1 MTNTV
6 TGALTGRPFR
16 FRDELKEGAAGMAV
30 TPVNRDTTMTRK
42 TEGGR
47 SLAPH
52 SSKPIEEPADQALRD
67 PLALP
72 SGFANDDP
80 SVEELV
86 TFRQQAIDLK
96 AAARRAKEL
105 DNEEFR
111 LWLARQLGDA
121 TQDLACSGLQI
132 MSLAFAA
139 LTAIW
144 PADHLDQA
152 EAKLAL
158 AEHTGARL
166 GQREPDFVSMM
177 DAELGRRLRWKRTAF
192 AIPGLMLPPAPL
204 TPRADDRGLAEWPL
218 ERFDLVAGLPL
229 RGGVPAFADR
239 ELHLWASFAR
249 AAPDLDQLVR
259 RARTMFEI
267 SDRLV
272 TLAARGPENASELV
286 VASEGARIAG
296 YLAAA
301 QVMIWPPRGASGLA
315 AKKAIVALINQRG
328 EADDPVEMQ
337 AAIRHIAAEA
347 TWLKSLSPDMRE
359 RLAFDWCEIV

>member
-1 MTNTV
+1 MTDKI
-6 TGALTGRPFR
+6 GSS
-16 FRDELKEGAAGMAV
+16 
-30 TPVNRDTTMTRK
+30 
-42 TEGGR
+42 R

-72 SGFANDDP
+72 SGFASDDP
-80 SVEELV
+80 SIEELV
-86 TFRQQAIDLK
+86 TFRRQDINLK
-96 AAARRAKEL
+96 AAARRAKDL

-111 LWLARQLGDA
+111 LWLARDLGDEA
-121 TQDLACSGLQI
+121 QDRACSGLQI
-132 MSLAFAA
+132 MSLAFVA

-158 AEHTGARL
+158 AEHSGARL
-166 GQREPDFVSMM
+166 CRREPDFVSMM
-177 DAELGRRLRWKRTAF
+177 DVELARRLRWKRTAF
-192 AIPGLMLPPAPL
+192 AIPGLMLPPAPR

-239 ELHLWASFAR
+239 ELHLWAAFAR
-249 AAPDLDQLVR
+249 AAPDLDRLVK
-259 RARTMFEI
+259 RAKAMFEI
-267 SDRLV
+267 RDRLI
-272 TLAARGPENASELV
+272 TLAATGPESASELI

-301 QVMIWPPRGASGLA
+301 QVMIWPPRSAAGLA

-337 AAIRHIAAEA
+337 AAIRHIATDA
-347 TWLKSLSPDMRE
+347 TWLKTLSSDMRE
-359 RLAFDWCEIV
+359 RLQFDWSEIV